1 MTLMKYK
8 DVLALAKEKINEAKA
23 PFRAREMSK
32 KAELEVCKLES
43 TIADR
48 EQRIH
53 ELSSE
58 YPINFDAL
66 IDALDELELTRRRK
80 DQFQQIITE
89 MFGAD

>member
-1 MTLMKYK
+1 MKYK

-23 PFRAREMSK
+23 PFRAKEMSK

-48 EQRIH
+48 EQKIH

-58 YPINFDAL
+58 YPVDFYKL
-66 IDALDELELTRRRK
+66 ISALDDLELTRRRK
-80 DQFQQIITE
+80 EQFEQIITE
-89 MFGAD
+89 MFG

>member
-1 MTLMKYK
+1 MSLLKYK

-48 EQRIH
+48 EQKIH

-58 YPINFDAL
+58 YPIDFDKL
-66 IDALDELELTRRRK
+66 ISALDDLELTKRRK
-80 DQFQQIITE
+80 EQFEEIITE
-89 MFGAD
+89 MFGE